1 MFRLILVL
9 FFFFLAACSSN
20 DNKDYKDYQ
29 NVYED
34 NIFSDEELFEIA
46 NNYISSDKL
55 EEALIELDKIQVLY
69 PSSKYSN
76 KSILLT
82 AYIYF
87 LKEDYEKTRAISEN
101 YKKYY
106 PGSVDIIYAN
116 YLEAMSYYV
125 LIKKSDYSQKNTEIA
140 LEKFNFLLNAYPN
153 NKYEIDIITKIQII
167 KNTLARNKL
176 EIAKFYIDKN
186 NINGALIYLIEIY
199 NDFNSSPSIEE
210 ALYLISKIYY
220 EIEEYETAKY
230 YASILAYNFPNSEW
244 YKKSYNVIN
253 SLEDVNNS
261 NWFDKYNPVKIF
273 SKKKKDDSKIEILK

>member
-186 NINGALIYLIEIY
+186 NNNGALIYLIEIY

-261 NWFDKYNPVKIF
+261 NWFDKYNPVKIL

>member
-1 MFRLILVL
+1 VFRLILVL

-261 NWFDKYNPVKIF
+261 NWFDKYNPVKIL
-273 SKKKKDDSKIEILK
+273 SRKKKDDSKIEILK

>member
-1 MFRLILVL
+1 ML
-9 FFFFLAACSSN
+9 FWC
-20 DNKDYKDYQ
+20 NKDKKYYQ
-29 NVYED
+29 NFYED

-153 NKYEIDIITKIQII
+153 NKYEIDIITKIKII

>member
-9 FFFFLAACSSN
+9 FFFFLAACSSD

>member
-261 NWFDKYNPVKIF
+261 NWFDKYNPVKIL
-273 SKKKKDDSKIEILK
+273 SRKKKDDSKIEILK